1 MLGHNKLAG
10 IAERPKTSDFGASK
24 DKITPHLDSM
34 DTFVPRKRQSM
45 SKKTLAGSSDKK
57 AGMPASAKNSMDR
70 RVYAKDLVAQSEDH
84 LDGDAVIVE
93 VANVTL
99 DQFQGK
105 NQPFNLSF
113 ND

>member
-1 MLGHNKLAG
+1 
-10 IAERPKTSDFGASK
+10 
-24 DKITPHLDSM
+24 
-34 DTFVPRKRQSM
+34 
-45 SKKTLAGSSDKK
+45 
-57 AGMPASAKNSMDR
+57 MDR